1 MPAVRLFPAISD
13 MRSGPPIGGPLFCC
27 SGQRSAPGT
36 GPGLDLVEGRVGEVD
51 VPGVHLLFA
60 QAETLANTI
69 NMKWIK
75 KEPPTLFFNG
85 ILTNSQLFCA
95 FIKVPLQPYDLY
107 WGYAAIFL
115 RIHSLSSAIH
125 QLSSKIWYS
134 IIVAWR

>member
-60 QAETLANTI
+60 QAETLAEVSNLS
-69 NMKWIK
+69 KGHSAL
-75 KEPPTLFFNG
+75 EPQGIPAFFIG
-85 ILTNSQLFCA
+85 
-95 FIKVPLQPYDLY
+95 
-107 WGYAAIFL
+107 
-115 RIHSLSSAIH
+115 
-125 QLSSKIWYS
+125 
-134 IIVAWR
+134 

>member
-1 MPAVRLFPAISD
+1 MKSD
-13 MRSGPPIGGPLFCC
+13 KGGLGARPCLCL
-27 SGQRSAPGT
+27 APFRGF
-36 GPGLDLVEGRVGEVD
+36 GLNFVKCGVGEINIS
-51 VPGVHLLFA
+51 GIHFFFA
-60 QAETLANTI
+60 QPKTFANTI

>member
-60 QAETLANTI
+60 QAETLAEVSNLSKSLGTQC
-69 NMKWIK
+69 
-75 KEPPTLFFNG
+75 LQGFRG
-85 ILTNSQLFCA
+85 FCDA
-95 FIKVPLQPYDLY
+95 GRALIAQCL
-107 WGYAAIFL
+107 
-115 RIHSLSSAIH
+115 
-125 QLSSKIWYS
+125 
-134 IIVAWR
+134 